1 MNKSVKQIECRGM
14 ILVLIVGLV
23 LVICNLLFA
32 WKFNTWSYETWNY
45 NPYYNSNAFSNLIFM
60 NILLHLPGIAGLW
73 MMVATIIFLP
83 QFYQEISYKVIL
95 DLTPP
100 MKMIGFIVPNQTSKR
115 RIASFAVS
123 VNEVERI
130 TGYDFFSQLDDEL
143 ENSLE
148 ANIDIFTWK

>member
-73 MMVATIIFLP
+73 MMVAAIILSN
-83 QFYQEISYKVIL
+83 EAA
-95 DLTPP
+95 T
-100 MKMIGFIVPNQTSKR
+100 N
-115 RIASFAVS
+115 FA
-123 VNEVERI
+123 
-130 TGYDFFSQLDDEL
+130 LDDEI
-143 ENSLE
+143 S
-148 ANIDIFTWK
+148 APS